1 MIRTLPKI
9 SSTPFVVAIL
19 GVAIF
24 LMGGGLYNLL
34 VETPAVIQTRAGTFT
49 FFTPFD
55 INTQLTSES
64 AFSMIFL
71 SLSVAGAFISYSSAR
86 RGVATSRTG
95 TMVLLTGLLMLVMGV
110 IGINFLL
117 QLKLPS
123 A

>member
-19 GVAIF
+19 GIAIF

-34 VETPAVIQTRAGTFT
+34 IQTPAVIQTRAGTFT

-71 SLSVAGAFISYSSAR
+71 SLSVAGAFVSYSSAR
-86 RGVATSRTG
+86 RVATSRTG
-95 TMVLLTGLLMLVMGV
+95 TMLLLTGLLMLVMGV

-117 QLKLPS
+117 QLKIPS